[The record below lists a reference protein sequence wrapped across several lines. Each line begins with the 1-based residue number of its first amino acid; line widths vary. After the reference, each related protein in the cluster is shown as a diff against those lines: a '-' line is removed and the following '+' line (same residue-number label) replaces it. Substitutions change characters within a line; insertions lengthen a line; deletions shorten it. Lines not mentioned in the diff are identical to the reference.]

1 MTLKTSGISTANRKK
16 ASFPVRRL
24 SFDFPQTNR
33 YWFDNDSYL
42 THMMNAMSGIFPQ
55 GELMLIEALR
65 KIRGEIDNEL
75 LQAEISA
82 FIGQEAMHAKEHIAF
97 NNYASEQG
105 IDIATLEAEMKWI
118 YQWMQKLLP
127 SMHIMAV
134 GCAVEHTTATLG
146 AAILRDDSWSRLL
159 NGPVGEL
166 WLWHSLEENEH
177 KAVFFD
183 AYVAAGGGYV
193 LRAFYMAVAG
203 SILTLLIFNNMR
215 RLLIGDKVL
224 SLKGI
229 VKFCSRIGGAKGLVN
244 QKSLGDF
251 ADYFRR
257 DFHPF
262 DHDTKALEQLW
273 RQRLGLTTV

>member
-1 MTLKTSGISTANRKK
+1 MTTHTVSPSTANRKK

-24 SFDFPQTNR
+24 SFSFDSAAR
-33 YWFDNDSYL
+33 YWFADDSYL

-65 KIRGEIDNEL
+65 QVRGQIQDDV

-97 NNYASEQG
+97 NRYASAQG
-105 IDIATLEAEMKWI
+105 IDIAALEAEMKWI

-146 AAILRDDSWSRLL
+146 ATLLRDDHWSSLL
-159 NGPVGEL
+159 HGPVGQL
-166 WLWHSLEENEH
+166 WLWHAVEENEH

-183 AYVAAGGGYV
+183 AYVAAGGSYA
-193 LRAFYMAVAG
+193 LRAFYMALAG
-203 SILTLLIFNNMR
+203 AILSVLIVNNMR
-215 RLLIGDKVL
+215 RLLAGDGVL
-224 SLKGI
+224 CIKGI
-229 VKFCSRIGGAKGLVN
+229 AGFCRRISGAGGLLN
-244 QKSLGDF
+244 RRSISEF

-262 DHDTKALEQLW
+262 DHNTKALEQLW
-273 RQRLGLTTV
+273 RQRLGLAG

>member
-1 MTLKTSGISTANRKK
+1 MTTDSASPSTAHRKK

-24 SFDFPQTNR
+24 SFDFNKAAR
-33 YWFDNDSYL
+33 YWFAGDSYL

-65 KIRGEIDNEL
+65 RIRGQIKDDA

-97 NNYASEQG
+97 NRYAAEQG
-105 IDIATLEAEMKWI
+105 IDIAVLEAEMKWI

-146 AAILRDDSWSRLL
+146 AALLRDDNWSSLL
-159 NGPVGEL
+159 HGPVGAL
-166 WLWHSLEENEH
+166 WLWHAVEENEH

-183 AYVAAGGGYV
+183 AYVAAGGGYT

-203 SILTLLIFNNMR
+203 SIVALLIVNNMR
-215 RLLIGDKVL
+215 RLLAADRQL

-229 VKFCSRIGGAKGLVN
+229 LGFSRRISGKQGLLN
-244 QKSLGDF
+244 RQTMTGFS
-251 ADYFRR
+251 DYFRR
-257 DFHPF
+257 NFHPF

-273 RQRLGLTTV
+273 HQRLQLALA